1 MKIHEYNEM
10 MSYLTRPAQPI
21 DRLNKAIGG
30 GVIEGEDLGTRE
42 GFVNPGISTQA
53 KRLSK
58 VKNYLDEETF
68 VKLRKENKNLTNAQF
83 AEFLNTEGYKPD
95 PRQAEKFKE
104 ISIDRRYNAAKKKGL
119 FPKTFR
125 YAGDAQSRLITDK
138 DRAEY
143 KKYVKKLYKN
153 NPEKLK
159 QILALDDKA
168 INKKI
173 SDRRKAQKVQAD
185 PEKRQKKIDAKRQYD
200 FETKT
205 GLRGEEAQRIYYEKI
220 ADNNRFKKKD
230 ANTFFRN
237 VRDGKTLLWED
248 LLKRT
253 AVSKDSPFKLNKK
266 LTKGKRYDK
275 TETQKFVLT
284 DKQGNKF
291 TFNNLID
298 DIAKAGYDP
307 QEVLRP
313 YEQKA
318 FLYRENLMPDII
330 ENAGKK
336 LGTRDN
342 PVHIHHVEGFNRN
355 PFNVQLT
362 FADQNL
368 AEGRNRIS
376 LNATFNNLLKQEKA
390 KAGNDSTG
398 ILNYTRKKQA
408 LTKFYDSLGPDI
420 ATQVGKKEVGTR
432 TPLVDMLKKSN
443 IQMKPDVKQ
452 RAMTLGAAGDVEL
465 AKQLLTEDFQKLKN
479 AARLYGPAAGKI
491 AQTGLRGAGAVIP
504 FETLFLG
511 DYQQQGFSP
520 QEMALNVGTLGV
532 GTIFKDIKE
541 KADYVKSKGLGDEL
555 QSAFRKQTISQ
566 QARPTLGGAEGMYQ
580 EQPLTDDE
588 QRALRMFNIDAQNII
603 DMRRKFQADEYRQ
616 TDEAFGMDDPI
627 LRTGAMS
634 GGIMRLGFAD
644 GPSDPSK
651 RKFMKI
657 LGGLASLPV
666 VGKFIKIAEPLAP
679 VASKAVES
687 VPPYFFKL
695 VDKIKNFGNDVTKR
709 FATDDLEN
717 VYNYRTSDAD
727 YELYENIATGDKRIK
742 VIKGDPDAPGYKEEE
757 LILNKGQAD
766 EQTGF
771 VPDEYEEYTVR
782 SDFDGKMKDI
792 EEGLDDIEDLIEEVG
807 PENITVKELED
818 MGYKV
823 DRLGPVIKK
832 KLGIE

>member
-1 MKIHEYNEM
+1 M
-10 MSYLTRPAQPI
+10 
-21 DRLNKAIGG
+21 
-30 GVIEGEDLGTRE
+30 
-42 GFVNPGISTQA
+42 
-53 KRLSK
+53 
-58 VKNYLDEETF
+58 
-68 VKLRKENKNLTNAQF
+68 
-83 AEFLNTEGYKPD
+83 
-95 PRQAEKFKE
+95 
-104 ISIDRRYNAAKKKGL
+104 
-119 FPKTFR
+119 
-125 YAGDAQSRLITDK
+125 
-138 DRAEY
+138 
-143 KKYVKKLYKN
+143 
-153 NPEKLK
+153 
-159 QILALDDKA
+159 
-168 INKKI
+168 
-173 SDRRKAQKVQAD
+173 AD
-185 PEKRQKKIDAKRQYD
+185 PEKREKKNLASKKFREDTMSGA
-200 FETKT
+200 
-205 GLRGEEAQRIYYEKI
+205 RGEEAKQKYIESYTE
-220 ADNNRFKKKD
+220 ANRLKKKD

-253 AVSKDSPFKLNKK
+253 SVSKDSPFKLNKK
-266 LTKGKRYDK
+266 LTKGKKYDK
-275 TETQKFVLT
+275 AETQKFVLT
-284 DKQGNKF
+284 DKNGNKF
-291 TFNNLID
+291 TFDNLVN

-318 FLYRENLMPDII
+318 FLYRENLMQDII
-330 ENAGKK
+330 KNSGQV
-336 LGTRDN
+336 LGSRDN
-342 PVHIHHVEGFNRN
+342 PIHIHHVEGFNKN
-355 PFNVQLT
+355 PFNTMLT
-362 FADQNL
+362 FKNQNL
-368 AEGRNRIS
+368 AEGKARVS
-376 LNATFNNLLKQEKA
+376 LNATFNNLLKQEKSKA
-390 KAGNDSTG
+390 KDLPG
-398 ILNYTRKKQA
+398 ILNYNKKKQA
-408 LTKFYDSLGPDI
+408 LTKFYDSLPEGI
-420 ATQVGKKEVGTR
+420 AAQVGKKEVGTR
-432 TPLVDMLKKSN
+432 PQLVDMLKQANVK
-443 IQMKPDVKQ
+443 MKPDVKQ
-452 RAMTLGAAGDVEL
+452 RAMTLGAAGDIGL
-465 AKQLLTEDFQKLKN
+465 AKDILTEDFQKLKN
-479 AARLYGPAAGKI
+479 VAKLYGPAAGKI

-555 QSAFRKQTISQ
+555 QSAFRKQTIAQ

-588 QRALRMFNIDAQNII
+588 QRALTIFNTEAQNII
-603 DMRRKFQADEYRQ
+603 DMRRRFQADEYRK
-616 TDEAFGMDDPI
+616 TDEAFGMSDPI
-627 LRTGAMS
+627 LRTGAMG

-695 VDKIKNFGNDVTKR
+695 VDKIKNFGDDVTKR

-807 PENITVKELED
+807 VENISVKELQD
-818 MGYKV
+818 MGYNV